1 MRLGKKFHVR
11 GSAHGQKV
19 TVCHWEADPETS
31 TWKIVHPRAQ
41 KFGVGEI
48 DIYFIYYFVSILMI
62 ILYYYY
68 MLDLWHHY
76 GISTIVNSPCL
87 FTPCFQIR
95 DTVHHVWWHSIVFLA
110 HSLVVNLWEN
120 FWGLLSLLSKLKQR
134 CAGGDCSDD
143 RRRQLSGIVRSG
155 ELHVLQEAAG
165 CCGILTLVILCCVLS
180 YDLLK
185 CSSTSRDIVSFE
197 KDPSELF
204 VVFLSCQICLRKC
217 WEQIS

>member
-1 MRLGKKFHVR
+1 M
-11 GSAHGQKV
+11 
-19 TVCHWEADPETS
+19 
-31 TWKIVHPRAQ
+31 
-41 KFGVGEI
+41 
-48 DIYFIYYFVSILMI
+48 
-62 ILYYYY
+62 LY
-68 MLDLWHHY
+68 LWHHY

-185 CSSTSRDIVSFE
+185 CSCTSRDIVSFE